1 LTPPVMTSYPL
12 RIPGRQIVLRDFRRE
27 DVDAALAVVGDDQVT
42 RWLSFDTRNRAQT
55 STMIGG
61 AIERAQSDPRTEFYL
76 AVTLPNDTLIGFA
89 RLGLDGVQAGKLG
102 YAIRADQWGRGYA
115 TDAARTLTNYG
126 FQQLDLHRISAAIG
140 PDNGPSVALV
150 RRLGFQYE
158 GRIRD
163 HVYTNGA
170 WRDSLLYSV
179 LDQEWAKAIAAD
191 DSQRASAQA

>member
-1 LTPPVMTSYPL
+1 MTSYPL

-61 AIERAQSDPRTEFYL
+61 AIERAQSDPRAEFYL

-126 FQQLDLHRISAAIG
+126 FQQLGLHRISAAIG

-179 LDQEWAKAIAAD
+179 LDQEWAKAIEAD